1 MNHEQRQPLPIRNS
15 RKWRKEV
22 LMKAFDIEFYA
33 GSKDRLVEDLVEHST
48 DRYSYVVTPNVN
60 HIVQL
65 ESDHDLKRSY
75 AVARHRICDS
85 RVLLPLLRML
95 RVPVEDAIPGS
106 TLTEELIDI
115 AEQRA
120 WNVTVIG
127 CEDEDIQHLRARYPH
142 ITFHHHNPPM
152 GFINS
157 EEAIQACLSFVIEH
171 PSNLVVL
178 SVGCP
183 RQEIL
188 AQKIFETDQAVGIG
202 LCVGASI
209 NFLSGRI
216 KRAPLWMQRY
226 SLEWLHRAF
235 TEPRRLVGRY
245 ARDAFRILPILLREF
260 KLRQSLFMGG
270 APR

>member
-1 MNHEQRQPLPIRNS
+1 MNREQQESLPVRDTRKKHE
-15 RKWRKEV
+15 EV

-33 GSKDRLVEDLVEHST
+33 GTKDRLIEDLVEHST
-48 DRYSYVVTPNVN
+48 DKYSYIVTPNVN
-60 HIVQL
+60 HVVQL
-65 ESDHDLKRSY
+65 ETDRDLKRAY

-95 RVPVEDAIPGS
+95 KVPVEDAIPGS
-106 TLTEELIDI
+106 TLTADLMNI
-115 AEQRA
+115 ADERA
-120 WNVTVIG
+120 WNVTIIG
-127 CEDEDIQHLRARYPH
+127 CEDDDIARLRERFAH
-142 ITFHHHNPPM
+142 VTFHHHNPPM
-152 GFINS
+152 GFIDS
-157 EEAIQACLSFVIEH
+157 DEAVQACLSFVVDH

-188 AQKIFETDQAVGIG
+188 AHKIFETDQAVGIG

-209 NFLSGRI
+209 NFLSG
-216 KRAPLWMQRY
+216 KLQRAPMWMQRY
-226 SLEWLHRAF
+226 SLEWLHRAY

-245 ARDAFRILPILLREF
+245 ARDAFLILPILLREF

>member
-1 MNHEQRQPLPIRNS
+1 MAQRGVD
-15 RKWRKEV
+15 EG
-22 LMKAFDIEFYA
+22 FDIEFYA
-33 GSKDRLVEDLVEHST
+33 GPKDRLIDDLVAHST
-48 DRYSYVVTPNVN
+48 EKYSYIVTPNIN
-60 HIVQL
+60 HVVQL
-65 ESDHDLKRSY
+65 ETDRDLKRAY

-106 TLTEELIDI
+106 TLTAELIDI
-115 AEQRA
+115 AEERA
-120 WNVTVIG
+120 WDVTIIG
-127 CEDEDIQHLRARYPH
+127 CEDDDIARLRERFPN

-188 AQKIFETDQAVGIG
+188 AHKIFETDQAVGIG

-209 NFLSGRI
+209 NFLSGKLR
-216 KRAPLWMQRY
+216 RAPLWMQRY

-245 ARDAFRILPILLREF
+245 ARDAFLILPILLREF